1 MKISA
6 IIPTY
11 QRPSFLEETVDS
23 CLAQTRLPDEIV
35 IGDDSPD
42 DLTERRV
49 KERIMPRSPVP
60 VRYFHHN
67 PARHETGNVDFLY
80 AHAQGDLILHLHDDD
95 PVYPNCLEDLAA
107 PFAQHP
113 GLAASFGLQRL
124 IGEDGALLPEDRQRV
139 NAVYFRVPER
149 EGLIDPLLAGA
160 VSMFPN
166 NGFLVDAELARRVG
180 YDDGGRA
187 GLATDFY
194 FGFRLG
200 LQKRPFYFVHRPTAK
215 VRLTTHSQ
223 SRTQLADNH
232 FRSVKILLEELKP
245 EQFTPEIEQSLSE
258 RIRGAILVASQNG
271 NRDLAWKW
279 YFSKY
284 HRRYILTPGGLR
296 RFVRLFW

>member
-1 MKISA
+1 VKISA

-11 QRPSFLEETVDS
+11 QRPEFLEETVDS
-23 CLAQTRLPDEIV
+23 CLAQTRLPDEIL

-42 DLTERRV
+42 DLTEQRV
-49 KERIMPRSPVP
+49 RERIIPRSPVP
-60 VRYFHHN
+60 IRYFHHN
-67 PARHETGNVDFLY
+67 PSRHETGNVDFLY
-80 AHAQGDLILHLHDDD
+80 AQAQGELILHLHDDD

-124 IGEDGALLPEDRQRV
+124 IGQDGALLPEDQQRV
-139 NAVYFRVPER
+139 NAAYFRVPER
-149 EGLIDPLLAGA
+149 EGLVDPLMAGA

-180 YDDGGRA
+180 YADQGRA

-200 LQKRPFYFVHRPTAK
+200 QQKRPFYFVHKPTARA
-215 VRLTTHSQ
+215 RLTAHSQ
-223 SRTQLADNH
+223 SRARWADND

-258 RIRGAILVASQNG
+258 RIRGAILVASHNG
-271 NRDLAWKW
+271 NRDLAWNW

-284 HRRYILTPGGLR
+284 HRRYILTPGGVR
-296 RFVRLFW
+296 RFIRLFW